1 MPGDIGVCSAYPSI
15 HGQQSIIMA
24 IARVLEIQRILFEQ
38 KTAHQVRTDIKKLAY
53 NCYKVFKKAGLLTR

>member
-1 MPGDIGVCSAYPSI
+1 MYALLIPPFMGNNP
-15 HGQQSIIMA
+15 IIMA